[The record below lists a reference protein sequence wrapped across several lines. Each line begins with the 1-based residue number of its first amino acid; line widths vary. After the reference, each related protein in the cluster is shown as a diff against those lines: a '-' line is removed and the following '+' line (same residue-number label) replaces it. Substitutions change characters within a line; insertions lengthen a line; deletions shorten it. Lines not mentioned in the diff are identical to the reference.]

1 VLAGR
6 RCCPQWTERDTEQAA
21 RTYRVCVLG
30 ARQGR
35 SRRLPAPAP
44 MGRGNSRRKKKK
56 RDAKA
61 RRAVAVAMDQQEKEN
76 KEGTEP
82 PPDTAMGGTGVAA
95 GLGQVNEDETKLPI
109 GSGETKLQQGD
120 TEPPPDTALRGT
132 GVATDLEE
140 QTEEHHGN
148 SGGEHLPAAGFAP
161 EQPDEGHPLKT
172 TIKTAMGEDRQL
184 KKTKKEPPPDTAL
197 RGTGEATD
205 MAKQNEEHHGNSG
218 GEHLPAEGFVP
229 EQPDEGQQLTM
240 TKTEERTTMCRRAFH
255 CGYVSLYLVAVEVI

>member
-1 VLAGR
+1 
-6 RCCPQWTERDTEQAA
+6 
-21 RTYRVCVLG
+21 
-30 ARQGR
+30 
-35 SRRLPAPAP
+35 
-44 MGRGNSRRKKKK
+44 MGRGNSRRQKKK

-82 PPDTAMGGTGVAA
+82 PPDTAMGGTGVAT

-161 EQPDEGHPLKT
+161 EQPDEYLWVKCKEDVLYKSETRSAGNCHATPPARRQMFSPL
-172 TIKTAMGEDRQL
+172 M
-184 KKTKKEPPPDTAL
+184 
-197 RGTGEATD
+197 
-205 MAKQNEEHHGNSG
+205 H
-218 GEHLPAEGFVP
+218 
-229 EQPDEGQQLTM
+229 
-240 TKTEERTTMCRRAFH
+240 
-255 CGYVSLYLVAVEVI
+255 